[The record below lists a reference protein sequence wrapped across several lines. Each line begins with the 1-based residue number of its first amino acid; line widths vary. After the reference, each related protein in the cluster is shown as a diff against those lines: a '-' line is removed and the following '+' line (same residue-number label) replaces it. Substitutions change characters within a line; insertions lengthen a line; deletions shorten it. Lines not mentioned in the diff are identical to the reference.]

1 MFNIINISYITLL
14 GDNMLKINMEYR
26 KGILFVRLKGNLNA
40 NTVPKFK
47 EYTIP
52 IIKDYGIKY
61 VVYNLNELVNLDNTG
76 ESALLEE
83 KNLVKTN
90 SGKVLIVNNKINS
103 PIEIENISSE
113 LVALDLLKI

>member
-1 MFNIINISYITLL
+1 
-14 GDNMLKINMEYR
+14 MLKINLEYR

-40 NTVPKFK
+40 NTAPRFE

-61 VVYNLNELVNLDNTG
+61 MVYNLDELVSIDNVG
-76 ESALLEE
+76 EDALLTGG
-83 KNLVKTN
+83 KCVKTN
-90 SGKVLIVNNKINS
+90 DGKVLLINNRVNTQLKFDKISN
-103 PIEIENISSE
+103 E